1 MGQRDHYEC
10 EQLRIWKDVVIA
22 SFKVRSPKSLGETEE
37 CYVKFKSSQP
47 KTPSRFESDTSGIWV
62 CRFPATGGCSS
73 EVHVSVMF
81 TELSATALTH
91 IRSPR
96 LWQNMSQWSKVGT
109 YQSQSSDHQ
118 QVSRMLLLFTYVT
131 QTDSQNNKYVSIYC
145 R

>member
-1 MGQRDHYEC
+1 MWSWRVSTCGPQSLLGRLKNATQGLSLHSQRLHPDLKQILLQYGSADFLL
-10 EQLRIWKDVVIA
+10 QDGAVVL
-22 SFKVRSPKSLGETEE
+22 VR
-37 CYVKFKSSQP
+37 Y
-47 KTPSRFESDTSGIWV
+47 
-62 CRFPATGGCSS
+62 S

-91 IRSPR
+91 TRSPR